1 MRHRATA
8 IARKVL
14 LLGSA
19 ALVAATLAGCSGDNP
34 DTATDSQIQDDFD
47 VQGHR
52 GARGL
57 RPENTLPAFEAA
69 LDLEVTT
76 LELDLHFTA
85 DEQVVVWHDPVVG
98 PDKCRL
104 GDRAPAEAPD
114 PDDPVTH
121 GDRAIRE
128 LTAEQLGWFQCDRN
142 PDEGAYPDQ
151 RAEATELAGY
161 DYRIVTLGELLEF
174 VQDYAESALK
184 TESQRE
190 NAARV
195 GFNVETKRRLDDPS
209 TIGDSFDG
217 VNAGPFEL
225 ALLDLA
231 DRFELKDR
239 ITVQS
244 FDPRSLRA
252 IHAIKPGIR
261 LAALTFSTS
270 TDLADLVADG
280 ATVWSPRAASLNA
293 QLIADA
299 HSVGLEVIPWTVN
312 DPAEMDDLISQ
323 GVDGIITDRPDLLL
337 EQINLRDPSFPS
349 EDG

>member
-1 MRHRATA
+1 MPHLTTA
-8 IARKVL
+8 KAKTGLVL
-14 LLGSA
+14 AA
-19 ALVAATLAGCSGDNP
+19 ALIAATLTGCDDDNP
-34 DTATDSQIQDDFD
+34 DVSPVSHIQDGVD

-57 RPENTLPAFEAA
+57 QPENTLPAFETA

-85 DEQVVVWHDPVVG
+85 DGQVVVWHDPVVG
-98 PDKCRL
+98 PDKCGL
-104 GDRAPAEAPD
+104 SEGAPARAPD

-128 LTAEQLGWFQCDRN
+128 LTAEQLGWFACDRN
-142 PDEGAYPDQ
+142 PDDDAYPDQ
-151 RAEATELAGY
+151 RAEATDLAGY
-161 DYRIVTLGELLEF
+161 DYRVVTLAELFEF
-174 VQDYAESALK
+174 VEDYAESALK

-190 NAARV
+190 SAARV
-195 GFNVETKRRLDDPS
+195 GFNVETKRRPDDPS
-209 TIGDSFDG
+209 TIGDGFDG

-225 ALLDLA
+225 ALLDLVG
-231 DRFELKDR
+231 RFELNDR

-244 FDPRSLRA
+244 FDPRSVRA
-252 IHAIKPGIR
+252 VHAIDPNIR

-280 ATVWSPRAASLNA
+280 ATVWSPRASTLTA
-293 QLIADA
+293 QRITDA
-299 HSVGLEVIPWTVN
+299 RSIGLEVIPWTVN
-312 DPAEMDDLISQ
+312 DPADMLELISW

-337 EQINLRDPSFPS
+337 EQINLRDPASPAG
-349 EDG
+349 DG